1 MIYWSVL
8 QFFLLFLA
16 VPVTTYVS
24 FRLLHMCSRQ
34 NYVTSC
40 FLGNLSYPCDF
51 RYVAVVYSAF
61 KFSWYCF
68 CNLVTICYLGDIRHC
83 KILKLPPL
91 QIDFEQ
97 ILSYF
102 FSSQTID
109 VAIIRSNLT
118 LTRVCSQSQ
127 QKTFIQS
134 CLVVTFSL
142 LILSCNLELCVQF
155 AYTCYIY
162 IIYMHM

>member
-1 MIYWSVL
+1 MHSVL
-8 QFFLLFLA
+8 M
-16 VPVTTYVS
+16 PS
-24 FRLLHMCSRQ
+24 FR
-34 NYVTSC
+34 
-40 FLGNLSYPCDF
+40 
-51 RYVAVVYSAF
+51 
-61 KFSWYCF
+61 KFSLTSF
-68 CNLVTICYLGDIRHC
+68 LNLVTILLHDMLGLMKLLFLQFSDHLLPRRH
-83 KILKLPPL
+83 KALQNLETAPL
-91 QIDFEQ
+91 QIDFEH
-97 ILSYF
+97 IF

-155 AYTCYIY
+155 AYTCYILY
-162 IIYMHM
+162 HLHANIGQSDS